1 VAHPYRTR
9 PAEPET
15 RAAEVRLD
23 VSSVGF
29 GLVCGIVGQA
39 LAGPR
44 CALVATVVGV
54 VLIVR
59 WRGGGP

>member
-9 PAEPET
+9 PPEPEE
-15 RAAEVRLD
+15 RAAEARLD
-23 VSSVGF
+23 VSSVAF

-44 CALVATVVGV
+44 CALAATVVGV
-54 VLIVR
+54 VVLIA
-59 WRGGGP
+59 RGR